1 MIVDSSVARKITVD
15 GVFFSEDKICASVV
29 CCVTLE
35 DGVTVIAV
43 ALRVSIV
50 LCVVLS
56 DSLALI
62 IIVCGVLVI
71 WGTSVVF
78 ELNIEC

>member
-15 GVFFSEDKICASVV
+15 GVFVSEDKICASVV
-29 CCVTLE
+29 CCVTIG

-50 LCVVLS
+50 LSNNLVDCVLDIAVLS
-56 DSLALI
+56 CMAF
-62 IIVCGVLVI
+62 VGVDFCAKGV
-71 WGTSVVF
+71 
-78 ELNIEC
+78 